1 MGWEM
6 NSVISASATTSATT
20 STPLLRQRHRY
31 CDNDTAHDPDIDSVT
46 ATPTATTTGTAT
58 STTTATTLLRV
69 RHRRRLRKGEVLVVN
84 EDGLNLKLS
93 PNLEATNL
101 MIERLGAV
109 RASIVTG
116 ELLVLTDDEVKAH
129 IANLGPSPT
138 VKPLVGNVLHCRL
151 SQVD

>member
-1 MGWEM
+1 MKAATLIKMDGTQQ
-6 NSVISASATTSATT
+6 SVL
-20 STPLLRQRHRY
+20 P
-31 CDNDTAHDPDIDSVT
+31 SVKK
-46 ATPTATTTGTAT
+46 
-58 STTTATTLLRV
+58 SKFVLEE
-69 RHRRRLRKGEVLVVN
+69 LRKFVGGSIGLIHIRDGEVLVVN
-84 EDGLNLKLS
+84 EDGLNLKLP
-93 PNLEATNL
+93 PNREATNL

-116 ELLVLTDDEVKAH
+116 ELLVLSGDEVKAH